1 MKLSREQ
8 IQQRIIDL
16 MKEIA
21 EKNSEIYKLVKMRE
35 KLDKEKLLKES

>member
-1 MKLSREQ
+1 MKLNREQ